1 MSNKDTLE
9 KVVRTTEIGAGGGG
23 LLNPEQAN
31 RFIDYMWDATTL
43 GSDVRRVRMNADTV
57 DIDKVRVGERVARLA
72 TEAVDDHENAA
83 VTFSKISLTTS
94 KIRLDWEL
102 TTEGLEDNIEGDD
115 LEDHIARLMATQL
128 ANDLEDL
135 AINGDADSSDPLL
148 KSFDGWKKR
157 VEASGHVVD
166 ADGSLI
172 ERKFF
177 NAALKRL
184 PRMYKQRR
192 NQLRFYAGSNLV
204 QDYLEELSRNPN
216 LEQIATGIIQG
227 SPHAPQSGVPGRVYA
242 MAYGVPVY
250 EVPLFDEAQTHTPD
264 GGSEKQ
270 VGDIWLSFPQ
280 NLLWGVKRE
289 IKVYREFVPK
299 KDTIEYTVYTR
310 VGTQV
315 ENADAFVVVK
325 NVAIDEDG
333 TEFA

>member
-43 GSDVRRVRMNADTV
+43 GSDVRRVRMNADTM
-57 DIDKVRVGERVARLA
+57 DIDKVHVGERVARLA
-72 TEAVDDHENAA
+72 TEATDDHENAA

-135 AINGDADSSDPLL
+135 AINGDTASSDSLL

-157 VEASGHVVD
+157 VEAAAHVVD
-166 ADGSLI
+166 AQESMI
-172 ERKFF
+172 ERKHF

-184 PRMYKQRR
+184 PRRYKQRR
-192 NQLRFYAGSNLV
+192 NQLRFYTGSNLV
-204 QDYLEELSRNPN
+204 QDYLESLSRESN
-216 LEQIATGIIQG
+216 LEQIATGVIQG
-227 SPHAPQSGVPGRVYA
+227 SPHAPQGGQPGRVYA
-242 MAYGVPVY
+242 LAYGVPVY
-250 EVPLFDEAQTHTPD
+250 EVPLFDEAQMSNSTET
-264 GGSEKQ
+264 
-270 VGDIWLSFPQ
+270 GDIWLSFPN

-315 ENADAFVVVK
+315 ENTDAFVVVN
-325 NVAIDEDG
+325 NVAIDTSG
-333 TEFA
+333 TSFAGS

>member
-1 MSNKDTLE
+1 MSKKDTLE
-9 KVVRTTEIGAGGGG
+9 KVVRTTEIGSGGGG

-43 GSDVRRVRMNADTV
+43 GSDIRRVRMNADTV

-135 AINGDADSSDPLL
+135 AINGDVNSSDPLL

-157 VEASGHVVD
+157 VEAAGHVVD
-166 ADGSLI
+166 ANGGLI

-184 PRMYKQRR
+184 PRRYKQRR

-216 LEQIATGIIQG
+216 LEQIATGVIQG
-227 SPHAPQSGVPGRVYA
+227 NPHAPQSGAPGRVYA
-242 MAYGVPVY
+242 LAYGVPVY
-250 EVPLFDEAQTHTPD
+250 EVPLFDENQPHDPGGGEVQT
-264 GGSEKQ
+264 
-270 VGDIWLSFPQ
+270 GDIWLSFPQ

-315 ENADAFVVVK
+315 ENADAFVVVN
-325 NVAIDEDG
+325 NVAIDETG
-333 TEFA
+333 TSFAS

>member
-43 GSDVRRVRMNADTV
+43 GSDVRRVRMNADTM
-57 DIDKVRVGERVARLA
+57 DIDKVHVGERVARLA
-72 TEAVDDHENAA
+72 TEATDDHENAA

-135 AINGDADSSDPLL
+135 AINGDTASSDSLL

-157 VEASGHVVD
+157 VEAAAHVVD
-166 ADGSLI
+166 AQESLI
-172 ERKFF
+172 ERKHF

-184 PRMYKQRR
+184 PRRYKQRR
-192 NQLRFYAGSNLV
+192 NQLRFYTGSNLV
-204 QDYLEELSRNPN
+204 QDYLESLSRESN
-216 LEQIATGIIQG
+216 LEQIATGVIQG
-227 SPHAPQSGVPGRVYA
+227 SPHAPQGGQPGRVYA
-242 MAYGVPVY
+242 LAYGVPVY
-250 EVPLFDEAQTHTPD
+250 EVPLFDEAQMSNSTET
-264 GGSEKQ
+264 
-270 VGDIWLSFPQ
+270 GDIWLSFPN

-315 ENADAFVVVK
+315 ENTDAFVVVN
-325 NVAIDEDG
+325 NVAIDTSG
-333 TEFA
+333 TSFAGS